1 LPKDRFISIFPAEE
15 IFEEGSAMKSRL
27 IFVLPFVAA
36 FASGALLLSVSAG
49 AQSADDDRPAMDAA
63 GPMDGDGPMDRDGPM
78 GMGHQISP
86 EDRQA
91 FLDARIA
98 AIHAGLQLSPDQEKL
113 WPAAESAVRDAMTA
127 MRAARE
133 KMKASDGEKPDPIA
147 RMRRMAEMSTMRAQN
162 LTKIADAA
170 QPLYASLNDDQKW
183 RLHVLLRAV
192 HMHGMHGMGMMRHGG
207 DDEEQPHEPHEE

>member
-1 LPKDRFISIFPAEE
+1 MR
-15 IFEEGSAMKSRL
+15 SRL
-27 IFVLPFVAA
+27 VFVLPFIAA
-36 FASGALLLSVSAG
+36 FASGAVLLSVNAG
-49 AQSADDDRPAMDAA
+49 AQPADDDRPAMDAA
-63 GPMDGDGPMDRDGPM
+63 GPMDRDGPM
-78 GMGHQISP
+78 GMDHQISP

-98 AIHAGLQLSPDQEKL
+98 AIHAGLELSPDQEKL
-113 WPAAESAVRDAMTA
+113 WPAAESAVRDAMDA

-133 KMKASDGEKPDPIA
+133 KMRASGGERPDPIT
-147 RMRRMAEMSTMRAQN
+147 RMRRMAEMSIMRAQT
-162 LTKIADAA
+162 LTKVADAA

-207 DDEEQPHEPHEE
+207 EDEERPHHEPHEE